1 MLRRFYSI
9 SFLVPALVAIMFV
22 ATIVTVSLNF
32 LLIYLHGSD
41 AVAINIA
48 GRERMLSQKM
58 TKAANAYLIT
68 GDASH
73 LNELK
78 DASQLF
84 DKSLQGLKNGSQ
96 ELGLSP
102 VTDTELLNELNK
114 LDGLW
119 KTFSTHIAV
128 VLNGKPADEGVK
140 KAVSAMNETNGNLLK
155 QADVVTKAFEQYS
168 LKKDEYAKYFQ
179 YVTLAGGICFII
191 LVIFFV
197 KRFMIASL
205 ERTVTAISEAGQGKF
220 ETCLPIEGPSEVQ
233 RLAAACNA
241 LSSTMIGQFN
251 TMNAQNAVVEGVA
264 STLDKNKNQLIKYA
278 DEIMAVSH
286 TVEQAAQTSSSNL
299 ETITQATKDMSTA
312 TNEIAHSVAI
322 TAQKAND
329 AQSQTAEAQSAIQS
343 LATSSEK
350 IGDIIR
356 VINNIASQ
364 TNLLALNATIEAA
377 RAGEAGKGFAVV
389 ANEVKELAKQTA
401 GATDEITRMI
411 TTIQSDTQ
419 HAVEAVE
426 RITQAVSEVNDL
438 ANTIASATEEQ
449 TATVSEITHNIE
461 RAADGARNVMRE
473 SEVLLE
479 QARLFSKM
487 RSDIELNAYGMESV
501 VTETAVL
508 MSQIKVEPS
517 ILSSL
522 FASLRDSARIKA
534 VIYQH
539 MQWRD
544 KVIAGVIEC
553 RPFEVETDPHRCGL
567 GRFLDGYRP
576 TSARI
581 GDVISKLRPVHDAM
595 HRSVVELQRLLA
607 SGEKDQVLSYFKNEI
622 DPYFQQTIAFLNQ
635 MAVLMEEEEGRLS
648 DARTASAPRPQA
660 RPADTKARPSSERAF
675 KKEETSPA
683 KSAEFMPWGPQLS
696 VGVPSIDEQHKK
708 LVAMVNTIHDGIRQ
722 GIGKDAAAKVLN
734 ELVEYTAFHFKTEE
748 DYFDKYGYPE
758 TDAHKA
764 IHADLVGKVLA
775 FKEKFDK
782 GYATVDFELLNFL
795 KNWLQ
800 NHICITDKKYGPF
813 LASKGVR

>member
-32 LLIYLHGSD
+32 FLIYLHGSD
-41 AVAINIA
+41 TIAINIA

-58 TKAANAYLIT
+58 TKAANAYMVT

-78 DASQLF
+78 NASQLF
-84 DKSLQGLKNGSQ
+84 EKSLQGLKNGSS
-96 ELGLSP
+96 ELGLSA
-102 VTDTELLNELNK
+102 VTDEALFSELNK
-114 LDGLW
+114 LEGLW
-119 KTFSTHIAV
+119 KPFSAHIAV
-128 VLNGKPADEGVK
+128 VLNEKPNAEDVK
-140 KAVSAMNETNGNLLK
+140 KAVSAMNETNGTLFK
-155 QADVVTKAFEQYS
+155 QADAVTKAFEASS
-168 LKKDEYAKYFQ
+168 LQKDRYAQYFQ

-191 LVIFFV
+191 LVTFFV
-197 KRFMIASL
+197 RRFMIASL
-205 ERTVTAISEAGQGKF
+205 ERVVIAIQEAGQGRF
-220 ETCLPIEGPSEVQ
+220 QTCLPVEGPSEVQ
-233 RLAAACNA
+233 RLASACNA

-251 TMNAQNAVVEGVA
+251 TMNAQNAVVESVA
-264 STLDKNKNQLIKYA
+264 SILNKNKDRLIQYA
-278 DEIMAVSH
+278 DEILAVSH
-286 TVEQAAQTSSSNL
+286 KVKQSAQTSSSNL
-299 ETITQATKDMSTA
+299 ETIAQATKDMSTA

-329 AQSQTAEAQSAIQS
+329 AQTQTAEAQSAIQS
-343 LATSSEK
+343 LSTSSEK

-401 GATDEITRMI
+401 GATEEITRMI
-411 TTIQSDTQ
+411 TTIQADTQ
-419 HAVEAVE
+419 HAVDSVE

-438 ANTIASATEEQ
+438 ASTIASATEEQ

-461 RAADGARNVMRE
+461 RAAEGARSVMKD

-479 QARLFSKM
+479 QASRFSRM
-487 RSDIELNAYGMESV
+487 RREIEANAYGMESV
-501 VTETAVL
+501 VAETAVL

-517 ILSSL
+517 LLSSL
-522 FASLRDSARIKA
+522 LASLADSARIKA

-544 KVIAGVIEC
+544 KVIAGVIEFV
-553 RPFEVETDPHRCGL
+553 PFEVETDPHRCGL
-567 GRFLDGYRP
+567 GRFLDGYKP
-576 TSARI
+576 ASSRI
-581 GDVISKLRPVHDAM
+581 ADVILKLQPVHDSM
-595 HRSVVELQRLLA
+595 HRNVVELQRMIA
-607 SGEKDQVLSYFKNEI
+607 AGERDRMLDYFKNQI
-622 DPYFQQTIAFLNQ
+622 DPFFQQTISLLHSLLTILEDPKNGS
-635 MAVLMEEEEGRLS
+635 EGAGGHALQGMKAEPTSRR
-648 DARTASAPRPQA
+648 RTSSAQPQA
-660 RPADTKARPSSERAF
+660 ERQLHNPSQ
-675 KKEETSPA
+675 
-683 KSAEFMPWGPQLS
+683 SAEFMPWSPNLS
-696 VGVPSIDEQHKK
+696 VGIPSIDEQHKK
-708 LVAMVNTIHDGIRQ
+708 LVAMVNTIYAGIKQ

-734 ELVEYTAFHFKTEE
+734 ELAEYTVFHFKTEE
-748 DYFDKYGYPE
+748 DYFDKHGYPD

-764 IHADLVGKVLA
+764 IHADLVQKVLA
-775 FKEKFDK
+775 FKEKFEK
-782 GYATVDFELLNFL
+782 GYATVDLELLNFL

-813 LASKGVR
+813 LAEKGVR